1 MENAIKQYRIKSTSN
16 FLGDVFKEAPGIAR
30 QYILGQDSFTGLLRE
45 SKVNDR
51 TILEGYFNDIYKLFV
66 RRLSSFEC
74 ATLVNEEDT
83 ARLKSLLD
91 EMIKI
96 KGMLCEGLPGQ
107 PTIKN

>member
-1 MENAIKQYRIKSTSN
+1 MENAIKQYRVPHVSQ

-30 QYILGQDSFTGLLRE
+30 QYILGQDSFTGILRE

-66 RRLSSFEC
+66 RRLGSFEC
-74 ATLVNEEDT
+74 ATIVNEEDT
-83 ARLKSLLD
+83 ARLRSLLD

-96 KGMLCEGLPGQ
+96 KGMLCEGVSEP
-107 PTIKN
+107 NRD